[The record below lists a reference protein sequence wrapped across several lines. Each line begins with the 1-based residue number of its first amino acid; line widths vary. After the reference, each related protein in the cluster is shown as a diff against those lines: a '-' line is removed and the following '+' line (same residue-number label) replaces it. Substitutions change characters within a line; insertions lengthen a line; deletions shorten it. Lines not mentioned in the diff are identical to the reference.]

1 MARAHAGMVA
11 QMRVERLPR
20 VLLRLEG
27 LVVFAGAVVLYVD
40 ASYSIVAF
48 AALFLAPDL
57 SFLGYLAGRRSGSV
71 IYNAVHTYVG
81 PVALGVAGVLT
92 DTDVAVQVALI
103 WIAHIGVD
111 RALGFGLRYPTDS
124 KDTHLDRV

>member
-1 MARAHAGMVA
+1 MVA
-11 QMRVERLPR
+11 QMGLERLPR

-27 LVVFAGAVVLYVD
+27 LAILAGAIVVYVD

-48 AALFLAPDL
+48 VALFLAPDL
-57 SFLGYLAGRRSGSV
+57 SFVGFLAGPRTGSAV
-71 IYNAVHTYVG
+71 YNGAHTYVV
-81 PVALGVAGVLT
+81 PVALGAAGMLT
-92 DTDVAVQVALI
+92 ETDVAVQLALI

-124 KDTHLDRV
+124 KNTHLDRV